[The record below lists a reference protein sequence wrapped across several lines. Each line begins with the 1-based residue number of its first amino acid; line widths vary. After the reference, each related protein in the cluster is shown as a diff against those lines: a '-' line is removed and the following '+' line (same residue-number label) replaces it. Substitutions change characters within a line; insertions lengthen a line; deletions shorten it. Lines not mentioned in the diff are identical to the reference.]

1 MGRRNSA
8 VAVAM
13 KNIIRD
19 LPDHLRELPQ
29 ALKQIGKD
37 VILPMSAFLI
47 AFAIGWHWLYTMYKI
62 MYPPTAEEYHAQA
75 LNLLQKRSDTATRQH
90 VKKLLNRSIK
100 QYPKYLPSY
109 LALIAMLLYQEGSL
123 TDGLETIERALE
135 IFPKDHDLLQMKM
148 DAKALQ
154 ANLGQMVNGGVVASR
169 YLGVAG
175 WRTIIKTH

>member
-1 MGRRNSA
+1 MEGGPF
-8 VAVAM
+8 M
-13 KNIIRD
+13 YMM
-19 LPDHLRELPQ
+19 
-29 ALKQIGKD
+29 LKLIHTL
-37 VILPMSAFLI
+37 VCASYLFIMITNFL
-47 AFAIGWHWLYTMYKI
+47 F
-62 MYPPTAEEYHAQA
+62 PCRQA

>member
-62 MYPPTAEEYHAQA
+62 MYPPTAEEYHA
-75 LNLLQKRSDTATRQH
+75 
-90 VKKLLNRSIK
+90 
-100 QYPKYLPSY
+100 
-109 LALIAMLLYQEGSL
+109 
-123 TDGLETIERALE
+123 
-135 IFPKDHDLLQMKM
+135 
-148 DAKALQ
+148 
-154 ANLGQMVNGGVVASR
+154 
-169 YLGVAG
+169 
-175 WRTIIKTH
+175 